1 MQFNSP
7 ILAVGRLELADSSSM
22 PGEII
27 NLWLIGRQPTPA
39 GDCVTGAPRRWFFES
54 FDIIEE
60 NHWRM
65 ESGHVLSWIQPN
77 YERIDQLIMEK
88 WLMKN
93 LKLDNLDVSF
103 LNLINFQRDK
113 ENREQRKMKNG
124 EFPLSPRRKLLS
136 FCNFFES
143 WLITK
148 IRLWLSLKIERNSK
162 SRAHFLLLF
171 FEEKKSHDR

>member
-1 MQFNSP
+1 
-7 ILAVGRLELADSSSM
+7 
-22 PGEII
+22 
-27 NLWLIGRQPTPA
+27 
-39 GDCVTGAPRRWFFES
+39 
-54 FDIIEE
+54 
-60 NHWRM
+60 M
-65 ESGHVLSWIQPN
+65 E
-77 YERIDQLIMEK
+77 
-88 WLMKN
+88 N

-148 IRLWLSLKIERNSK
+148 IRL
-162 SRAHFLLLF
+162 
-171 FEEKKSHDR
+171 